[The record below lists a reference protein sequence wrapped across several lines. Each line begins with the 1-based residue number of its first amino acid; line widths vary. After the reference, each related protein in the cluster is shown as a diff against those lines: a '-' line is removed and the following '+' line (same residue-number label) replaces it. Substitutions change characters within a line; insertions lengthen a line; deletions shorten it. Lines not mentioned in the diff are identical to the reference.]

1 MKAEY
6 DFSNADRG
14 KFFRPDTKFNLP
26 IYLQEEVLEL
36 SSQNLENKGVDHNL
50 LLNDLLKTDIDF
62 SKVFE

>member
-36 SSQNLENKGVDHNL
+36 SSQNLENKGVDYNS
-50 LLNDLLKTDIDF
+50 LLNDLFLTDH
-62 SKVFE
+62 

>member
-36 SSQNLENKGVDHNL
+36 SSQNLENKGVDHNS
-50 LLNDLLKTDIDF
+50 LLNDLFLTDH
-62 SKVFE
+62 